1 MQKGEQL
8 RDTPVFTSHRP
19 VRRSLIIERTAFIPF
34 ISHSMLARTHITLS
48 LLLCSS
54 QAFAP
59 PTRGVVTA
67 PSGRRPLTRTYA
79 TESDEELALYG
90 AGGVFA
96 SAVVLYS
103 EFTLKTTGCGLP
115 AGPFGAVGAIE
126 GVSYLAVIGIAGASL
141 ATKAKT
147 GSGLKAGPGGL
158 LGLAEGLAF
167 TAIVAGLVVLAFQFN
182 DYGYLPN
189 AIPVEGGRCD

>member
-1 MQKGEQL
+1 MTRSQL
-8 RDTPVFTSHRP
+8 
-19 VRRSLIIERTAFIPF
+19 
-34 ISHSMLARTHITLS
+34 
-48 LLLCSS
+48 LLLCSVVS
-54 QAFAP
+54 SAAFAP
-59 PTRGVVTA
+59 PAVKARLHTA
-67 PSGRRPLTRTYA
+67 PQLTRRRA
-79 TESDEELALYG
+79 SESDEELAAYG

-115 AGPFGAVGAIE
+115 AGPFGAVGAVE
-126 GVSYLAVIGIAGASL
+126 GISYLAVIGIAGASL

-167 TAIVAGLVVLAFQFN
+167 TAIVVGLVVLAFQFADCLALRRN
-182 DYGYLPN
+182 QLQRATRHRRDVAHWFICAQTATCRTPF
-189 AIPVEGGRCD
+189 RSF

>member
-1 MQKGEQL
+1 MM
-8 RDTPVFTSHRP
+8 
-19 VRRSLIIERTAFIPF
+19 RSQV
-34 ISHSMLARTHITLS
+34 
-48 LLLCSS
+48 LLLCSVS
-54 QAFAP
+54 SIHAFAP
-59 PTRGVVTA
+59 PPVKARLHTA
-67 PSGRRPLTRTYA
+67 PELTRRRA
-79 TESDEELALYG
+79 SESDEELALYG

-115 AGPFGAVGAIE
+115 AGPFGAVGAVE
-126 GVSYLAVIGIAGASL
+126 GISYLAVIGIAGASL

-167 TAIVAGLVVLAFQFN
+167 TAIVVGLVVLAFQFN

>member
-1 MQKGEQL
+1 MIS
-8 RDTPVFTSHRP
+8 RTT
-19 VRRSLIIERTAFIPF
+19 II
-34 ISHSMLARTHITLS
+34 S
-48 LLLCSS
+48 LLLWGSS
-54 QAFAP
+54 HAFAP
-59 PTRGVVTA
+59 PTRTVTA
-67 PSGRRPLTRTYA
+67 PQYARRPLTRTYA
-79 TESDEELALYG
+79 TESDDELALYG

-126 GVSYLAVIGIAGASL
+126 GISYLAVIGIAGASL

-167 TAIVAGLVVLAFQFN
+167 TAIAVGLVVLGFQLA

>member
-1 MQKGEQL
+1 M
-8 RDTPVFTSHRP
+8 T
-19 VRRSLIIERTAFIPF
+19 
-34 ISHSMLARTHITLS
+34 ARTHILS
-48 LLLCSS
+48 LLLWSS
-54 QAFAP
+54 RQAFGP
-59 PTRGVVTA
+59 PTRAITA
-67 PSGRRPLTRTYA
+67 PQISRRPLTRTYA

-96 SAVVLYS
+96 WAVVLYS

-115 AGPFGAVGAIE
+115 AGPFGAVGAVESI
-126 GVSYLAVIGIAGASL
+126 SCLAVIGIAGASL

-167 TAIVAGLVVLAFQFN
+167 TAIAVGLVVLGFQLA

>member
-1 MQKGEQL
+1 MG
-8 RDTPVFTSHRP
+8 DNVF
-19 VRRSLIIERTAFIPF
+19 VERA
-34 ISHSMLARTHITLS
+34 ARTVALGRE
-48 LLLCSS
+48 
-54 QAFAP
+54 P
-59 PTRGVVTA
+59 P
-67 PSGRRPLTRTYA
+67 
-79 TESDEELALYG
+79 
-90 AGGVFA
+90 
-96 SAVVLYS
+96 
-103 EFTLKTTGCGLP
+103 CGHDQRQQKRH
-115 AGPFGAVGAIE
+115 GAVGAIE

-167 TAIVAGLVVLAFQFN
+167 TAIAVGLVVLGFQLA

>member
-1 MQKGEQL
+1 M

-19 VRRSLIIERTAFIPF
+19 VRRSLIIERTALIPF
-34 ISHSMLARTHITLS
+34 IGHSMLLRTHITLS

-54 QAFAP
+54 HAFAP
-59 PTRGVVTA
+59 PARAVVTA
-67 PSGRRPLTRTYA
+67 LQLSRRPLTRTYA

-167 TAIVAGLVVLAFQFN
+167 TAIIVGLVVLAFQFA

>member
-1 MQKGEQL
+1 MRLVCIVIALQLACAAALAPASALRGTPTLRSAAAVRSAKYTMQA
-8 RDTPVFTSHRP
+8 D
-19 VRRSLIIERTAFIPF
+19 
-34 ISHSMLARTHITLS
+34 
-48 LLLCSS
+48 
-54 QAFAP
+54 
-59 PTRGVVTA
+59 
-67 PSGRRPLTRTYA
+67 GRRASGDWAVPAIACQPVMYW
-79 TESDEELALYG
+79 SLY
-90 AGGVFA
+90 
-96 SAVVLYS
+96 
-103 EFTLKTTGCGLP
+103 TLKTTGCGLP

-167 TAIVAGLVVLAFQFN
+167 TAIVVGLVVLAFQFA

>member
-1 MQKGEQL
+1 M
-8 RDTPVFTSHRP
+8 
-19 VRRSLIIERTAFIPF
+19 I
-34 ISHSMLARTHITLS
+34 ARIALS
-48 LLLCSS
+48 LLLCGRSH
-54 QAFAP
+54 AFAP
-59 PTRGVVTA
+59 PTRAMTA
-67 PSGRRPLTRTYA
+67 PQSRRPLTRTYA
-79 TESDEELALYG
+79 TESDDELALYG

-126 GVSYLAVIGIAGASL
+126 GISYLAVIGIAGASL

-167 TAIVAGLVVLAFQFN
+167 TAIVVGLVPSNSMTTATCRTRFRSKEAVVIKTSIIN
-182 DYGYLPN
+182 
-189 AIPVEGGRCD
+189 

>member
-1 MQKGEQL
+1 MKRL
-8 RDTPVFTSHRP
+8 HVL
-19 VRRSLIIERTAFIPF
+19 V
-34 ISHSMLARTHITLS
+34 
-48 LLLCSS
+48 LCSVAS
-54 QAFAP
+54 IHAFAP
-59 PTRGVVTA
+59 PPVKARLHA
-67 PSGRRPLTRTYA
+67 RPQLTRRRA
-79 TESDEELALYG
+79 SESDEELAAYG

-115 AGPFGAVGAIE
+115 AGPFGTVGAIE
-126 GVSYLAVIGIAGASL
+126 GISYLAVIGIAGASL

-167 TAIVAGLVVLAFQFN
+167 TAIVVGLVVLAFQFA

>member
-1 MQKGEQL
+1 MK
-8 RDTPVFTSHRP
+8 RSH
-19 VRRSLIIERTAFIPF
+19 V
-34 ISHSMLARTHITLS
+34 
-48 LLLCSS
+48 LLLCSVS
-54 QAFAP
+54 SIHAFAP
-59 PTRGVVTA
+59 PPVKARLHTA
-67 PSGRRPLTRTYA
+67 PQLTRRRA
-79 TESDEELALYG
+79 SESDEELAAYG

-96 SAVVLYS
+96 SAVVLCS

-115 AGPFGAVGAIE
+115 AGPFGAVGAVE
-126 GVSYLAVIGIAGASL
+126 GISYLAVIGIAGASL

-167 TAIVAGLVVLAFQFN
+167 TAIVVGLVVLAFQFN

>member
-1 MQKGEQL
+1 M
-8 RDTPVFTSHRP
+8 T
-19 VRRSLIIERTAFIPF
+19 RSQV
-34 ISHSMLARTHITLS
+34 
-48 LLLCSS
+48 LLLCSVAS
-54 QAFAP
+54 IHAFAP
-59 PTRGVVTA
+59 PAVKARLHAA
-67 PSGRRPLTRTYA
+67 PQLTRRRA
-79 TESDEELALYG
+79 SESDEELAAYG

-167 TAIVAGLVVLAFQFN
+167 TAIVVGLVVLCFQFADCRALRRN
-182 DYGYLPN
+182 QLQRATRHRRDVAHWFICAQTATCRTRFPSKEAAVIKTKYIN
-189 AIPVEGGRCD
+189 

>member
-1 MQKGEQL
+1 M
-8 RDTPVFTSHRP
+8 
-19 VRRSLIIERTAFIPF
+19 IP
-34 ISHSMLARTHITLS
+34 RTHILS
-48 LLLCSS
+48 LLLWGCSH
-54 QAFAP
+54 AFAP
-59 PTRGVVTA
+59 PTRAVVTA
-67 PSGRRPLTRTYA
+67 PNGRRPLTRTYA

-115 AGPFGAVGAIE
+115 AGPFGAVGAVE
-126 GVSYLAVIGIAGASL
+126 GISYLAVIGIAGASL

-167 TAIVAGLVVLAFQFN
+167 TAIVVGLVVLAFQFQ

>member
-1 MQKGEQL
+1 MKRL
-8 RDTPVFTSHRP
+8 HV
-19 VRRSLIIERTAFIPF
+19 
-34 ISHSMLARTHITLS
+34 
-48 LLLCSS
+48 LLLCSVS
-54 QAFAP
+54 SIHAFAP
-59 PTRGVVTA
+59 PPVKARLHTA
-67 PSGRRPLTRTYA
+67 PQLTRRRA

-126 GVSYLAVIGIAGASL
+126 GISYLAVIGIAGASL

-167 TAIVAGLVVLAFQFN
+167 TAIVVGLVVLAFQFN

>member
-1 MQKGEQL
+1 M
-8 RDTPVFTSHRP
+8 
-19 VRRSLIIERTAFIPF
+19 I
-34 ISHSMLARTHITLS
+34 RTHITLS
-48 LLLCSS
+48 LLLWGSS

-59 PTRGVVTA
+59 PTRAITA
-67 PSGRRPLTRTYA
+67 PQLSRRQMTRTYA

-115 AGPFGAVGAIE
+115 AGPFGAVGAVE
-126 GVSYLAVIGIAGASL
+126 GISYLAVIGIAGASL

-167 TAIVAGLVVLAFQFN
+167 TAIVVGLVVLAFQFA